1 LAKEKKARAEGA
13 LAKIEESWLAEFE
26 INNID
31 EAKEKVKELETEIES
46 DKKKLE
52 KQYEKLEA
60 VTDWNAL

>member
-1 LAKEKKARAEGA
+1 
-13 LAKIEESWLAEFE
+13 LAKIEESWLSEFE

-52 KQYEKLEA
+52 KQYSALEKITSWDEI
-60 VTDWNAL
+60 

>member
-1 LAKEKKARAEGA
+1 
-13 LAKIEESWLAEFE
+13 LAKIEESWLSEFE

-52 KQYEKLEA
+52 RQYLQLEKI
-60 VTDWNAL
+60 VDWDNV